1 VSAPTGAGLDQLRA
15 GLDRLLARLPPP
27 DPDAPVRLWIDR
39 SFSVRGSGTVVTGTL
54 PAGRLRV
61 GDELEVASSG
71 RTTRVRALQALGHP
85 VSEVA
90 AVARVAVN
98 LRGVASGELH
108 RGDALLGP
116 QRFRATDVV
125 DVRVHGDAVSSLP
138 PNVMLHVGSAAVPTR
153 VRPFG
158 DDTARLSLARAL
170 PLRIGDRGLVRDP
183 GRHHVAG
190 GVTVLDVAP
199 PALTRRGAAATRAQV
214 LEKLTGHP
222 DERDELR
229 RRGLAR
235 RDELERMGVAVT
247 VPPVAGDWVVD
258 EQLWATLRSRLP
270 HLVADWGREHPLEP
284 GAPVEVLRRALDLPE
299 RCIVSALVTP
309 PLVVREGRVGR
320 PDDHAALPAA
330 VATAVER
337 LRGDLAADPF
347 AAPDTARLNQLGLGP
362 RELAAAVRA
371 GALLRVADGVVLLPD
386 SVGQAAT
393 VLAALPQP
401 FTVSEARQALGTTRR
416 VAVPLLELLDRRRV
430 TERLRDDRR
439 RCLSPP

>member
-337 LRGDLAADPF
+337 LRGDS
-347 AAPDTARLNQLGLGP
+347 R
-362 RELAAAVRA
+362 R
-371 GALLRVADGVVLLPD
+371 
-386 SVGQAAT
+386 
-393 VLAALPQP
+393 
-401 FTVSEARQALGTTRR
+401 TR
-416 VAVPLLELLDRRRV
+416 
-430 TERLRDDRR
+430 
-439 RCLSPP
+439 SPHRIPPA